1 LTPNP
6 HKHSGWRRLVNAFGY
21 SMTGLRTALA
31 HEAAFRQEV
40 ALAVVLVPVAMLA
53 NVSALER
60 AVLVWAVLFVLAIEL
75 INSAVEAAI
84 DRVSLENHPLAKR
97 AKDLGSAAVFVSL
110 VSLIAVWALIL
121 TA

>member
-1 LTPNP
+1 M
-6 HKHSGWRRLVNAFGY
+6 NAFGY

-60 AVLVWAVLFVLAIEL
+60 AVLV
-75 INSAVEAAI
+75 
-84 DRVSLENHPLAKR
+84 
-97 AKDLGSAAVFVSL
+97 
-110 VSLIAVWALIL
+110 
-121 TA
+121 